1 MRNRAIQTNGIRR
14 DEIHVKMRATLAAF
28 ALAAAGLMVTAAP
41 AQAVPVEE
49 AGTFSGTETYTECDG
64 AYVVESTFS
73 GAYVILEADPSTDGQ
88 FFPFAQ
94 VVHFNDTIT
103 NPETGEYI
111 TVTGTLFFKEMQPYD
126 LGNGIVAYVG
136 REIGT
141 VTFRDSSGEVIL
153 REYGIVRIG
162 YVFDTENDS
171 APGGTLLLG
180 RVLSVKGPH
189 PTYEAD
195 FDFCAFLDSEIGS
208 PPSP

>member
-1 MRNRAIQTNGIRR
+1 MKI
-14 DEIHVKMRATLAAF
+14 RATLAAF

-41 AQAVPVEE
+41 AQAVED
-49 AGTFSGTETYTECDG
+49 AGTFSGTETFTDCDG

-73 GAYVILEADPSTDGQ
+73 GAYVIRDADPATDGQ

-94 VVHFNDTIT
+94 VLQFTDTIT

-111 TVTGTLFFKEMQPYD
+111 TVTGKLFFREVQPHY

-136 REIGT
+136 QETGT
-141 VTFRDSSGEVIL
+141 VTFRDSSGQVIL

-171 APGGTLLLG
+171 TPGGTILLDRL
-180 RVLSVKGPH
+180 LSVKGPH
-189 PTYEAD
+189 PTYEED

-208 PPSP
+208 PLT